1 MQSTNFLRTEMTIKR
16 IQVKET
22 QKYYGD
28 FDGTLEDIISSLQSE
43 LDAGWE
49 GIVIEYER
57 DYGDCHDQEVP
68 YLYKHREETD
78 KEYEKRMKQL
88 EKEKAEKAKAKER
101 KLKQLK
107 KDLASLTNEEKELL
121 GLK

>member
-1 MQSTNFLRTEMTIKR
+1 MTIKK
-16 IQVKET
+16 IKVKET
-22 QKYYGD
+22 QRYWGD
-28 FDGTLEDIISSLQSE
+28 FDGTLESLITSLQRE

-68 YLYKHREETD
+68 YLYKHREEND
-78 KEYEKRMKQL
+78 KEYEKRVKQL

-101 KLKQLK
+101 KLQQLK
-107 KDLASLTNEEKELL
+107 KDLASLTDDELKQL
-121 GLK
+121 GVK